1 MKVELEIKDDKE
13 LRAVIKDMIRGQVTN
28 IVREE
33 IKNLVA
39 KEVEKK
45 TDPRVLSTEIQR
57 FFRDSR
63 MTVGLEGKVNDA
75 VHALVTEEIKESIER
90 RVRESNSM
98 TADFVDARVRRVLR
112 ELKVTL

>member
-13 LRAVIKDMIRGQVTN
+13 LRAVIKDMIRGQVTS

-45 TDPRVLSTEIQR
+45 TDPKVLSTEIQR

-63 MTVGLEGKVNDA
+63 MTTSLEGKVNDA